1 MPGTPRTRTGRPRT
15 RNAPPAAPVRALDRG
30 LAILAALAE
39 RGPAPLREVASVTG
53 LAPSTAHRLLDT
65 LVHRGFIEHDADH
78 GTYAIGARAFAI
90 GARYLQR
97 GLHEA
102 ALTPMLALRDALG
115 ESVNLA
121 VRDGEHAVYIHQEE
135 GNRSIRLF
143 TRVGARVPLHA
154 SGVGKALLAWS
165 DSAERDELLARM
177 ALTPLTSATHTTV
190 AALCADL
197 DASVRRGFA
206 LDLEEVEAGVR
217 CAAAPVRNA
226 RGVVAAISVSAP
238 GERFDDARLSEVGAA
253 VADAAN
259 RASNRLGWVDVRR

>member
-1 MPGTPRTRTGRPRT
+1 MPVTPRTRVGRPRT
-15 RNAPPAAPVRALDRG
+15 RSASPATPVRALDRG

-39 RGPAPLREVASVTG
+39 RGPSPLRDVASVTG

-65 LVHRGFIEHDADH
+65 LAHRGFIELDADH

-102 ALTPMLALRDALG
+102 ALGPIRALRDALG

-154 SGVGKALLAWS
+154 SGVGKALLA
-165 DSAERDELLARM
+165 
-177 ALTPLTSATHTTV
+177 
-190 AALCADL
+190 
-197 DASVRRGFA
+197 
-206 LDLEEVEAGVR
+206 
-217 CAAAPVRNA
+217 
-226 RGVVAAISVSAP
+226 
-238 GERFDDARLSEVGAA
+238 
-253 VADAAN
+253 
-259 RASNRLGWVDVRR
+259 